1 LDFGNL
7 SLLIGQVKSGG
18 VDVILNDSSNRQT
31 ATYVSIQGKQR
42 FLGDDAATMARS
54 NLTNT
59 VSSMKLLVGR
69 LFDEPEVQKE
79 LSKCNFKAS
88 KLQSGL
94 VGIHLLYN
102 DEEVVVSAEQTL
114 AMMLVKAKDIAAGAN
129 NGLNLADAVLAVPN
143 YYTDSQRRGILNAC
157 EIAGVNCLKVANESM
172 TVALSYGI
180 FKSAKKLFSE
190 SEPTR
195 IMFIDLGYT
204 CYTVSIVDFITGN
217 MKVLSTVCDPFLG
230 GRDFD
235 DVIIEFLAEAFET
248 KYKINVRGNKKAIL
262 KLQAGAEKAKK
273 TLSPHGVGEASVS
286 VECLAEE
293 KDLSVILTKEEFE
306 KRCEKLVGRL
316 SGPIEQALVE
326 AGVTKKQLHEVEIV
340 GGTSRVNIVKRRLS
354 EILDLDMNAV
364 NNGLKT
370 TMNADEAVA
379 RGGAL
384 QCAMLSSRMK
394 VAPFN
399 ILEKL
404 YYGINLSYDA
414 AASSSSSSSSSSTD
428 PTEESKDDVAI
439 KGTSLALYSRG
450 DEYPHKPRRMTFPKK
465 TSSFSISA
473 SYDTSS
479 SSSSSPYVNPGNNK
493 HIAKFTIV
501 ITPEQVVDSP
511 KDVRVTF
518 NVDKHGVLFV
528 QSAQLLEEYTVDEPL
543 TPTPAPAEGSS
554 GLGTSEDE
562 KKKNDDDDEKKKNE
576 PPVTVTKKKLRKIDL
591 TVTVDTLTMSRDDVK
606 AAIEVEA
613 TMALEDKLIKE
624 TAGKRNEL
632 ESYIYSMRDKIDAS
646 LKAYSTPEEASK
658 LKGMLVAA
666 EDWLYGDGFDEVK
679 SAYTKRIDELRSV
692 GNPIESRQMEE
703 SNRPQAISALKTQI
717 DLCKAFA
724 ANYDDAHSHIEEE
737 ERNRIRSEASEAES
751 WLFDMQ
757 AKQGDMPANK
767 DPVLTSDE
775 ISKRRTKL
783 FNVANPIMIKPKPKP
798 VPKEEPKKDEAKDK
812 DDKKGGNTNTN
823 TDDDGGGKGQNEEK
837 NNGNNGGD
845 DSVPMD
851 EV

>member
-1 LDFGNL
+1 MSVCGLDFGNL

-42 FLGDDAATMARS
+42 FLGDAAATMARS

-69 LFDEPEVQKE
+69 HYDEPEVQKE

-94 VGIHLLYN
+94 VGVHLMYN
-102 DEEVVVSAEQTL
+102 DEEIIVSAEQTL
-114 AMMLVKAKDIAAGAN
+114 AMMLVKAKEVAAGAN

-172 TVALSYGI
+172 TIALSYGI

-204 CYTVSIVDFITGN
+204 CYTVTIVDFITGN
-217 MKVLSTVCDPFLG
+217 MKVLSTVCDPHLG

-235 DVIIEFLAEAFET
+235 DVIIEFLAESFET
-248 KYKINVRGNKKAIL
+248 KYKINVRSNKKAIL

-316 SGPIEQALVE
+316 AGPIEQALAE
-326 AGVTKKQLHEVEIV
+326 AGVTKKQIHEVEIV
-340 GGTSRVNIVKRRLS
+340 GGTSRVNIVKKKLS

-404 YYGINLSYDA
+404 YYGISLSYE
-414 AASSSSSSSSSSTD
+414 ASSSSSSTEPTD
-428 PTEESKDDVAI
+428 ESKDDVAI
-439 KGTSLALYSRG
+439 KGTSLTLYSRG

-465 TSSFSISA
+465 ASTFSITA
-473 SYDTSS
+473 SYDTSA
-479 SSSSSPYVNPGNNK
+479 SPYVNAGTNK
-493 HIAKFTIV
+493 HIAKFTIM
-501 ITPEQVVDSP
+501 ITPEQVAEGP

-518 NVDKHGVLFV
+518 NLDKHGILYV
-528 QSAQLLEEYTVDEPL
+528 QSAQLLEEYTVEEPM
-543 TPTPAPAEGSS
+543 TPTEGEQK
-554 GLGTSEDE
+554 GEPKPEDE
-562 KKKNDDDDEKKKNE
+562 KKDEK
-576 PPVTVTKKKLRKIDL
+576 PVTVTKKKLRKIDL
-591 TVTVDTLTMSRDDVK
+591 VVTVDTLTMSRDDIK

-613 TMALEDKLIKE
+613 KMALEDKLIKE
-624 TAGKRNEL
+624 TADKRNEL
-632 ESYIYSMRDKIDAS
+632 ESYIYSMRDKIDSS
-646 LKAYSTPEEASK
+646 LKVYSTADEAAK
-658 LKGMLVAA
+658 LKGMLVSA

-692 GNPIESRQMEE
+692 GNPIENRQIEE
-703 SNRPQAISALKTQI
+703 TNRPQAINALKTQI

-737 ERNRIRSEASEAES
+737 ERGRIRSEASEAES

-757 AKQGDMPANK
+757 AKQGEMPQNK
-767 DPVLTSDE
+767 DPVLTTED

-798 VPKEEPKKDEAKDK
+798 VPKEEPKKEEKKADE
-812 DDKKGGNTNTN
+812 
-823 TDDDGGGKGQNEEK
+823 GKEAEEK
-837 NNGNNGGD
+837 NGSGSGNGSSGD
-845 DSVPMD
+845 ADSVPME